1 MRREVYVPLV
11 HRPGEAQ
18 VDFGHALVKENG
30 ALRKVVFFMMVTY
43 FTMYSYNFCWAVRTL
58 RVKGEDDRWQA

>member
-1 MRREVYVPLV
+1 MRREVCVPLV

-43 FTMYSYNFCWAVRTL
+43 FTMYS
-58 RVKGEDDRWQA
+58 